1 MEAASLWV
9 ACAWFAPL
17 AAALPLALLGRRL
30 GRNAASGLA
39 LCGAALSLA
48 GAFALLLSFGFQPED
63 TSAQKLWPWLNGAG
77 LPSIPV
83 GWMIDSAGARMAF
96 LVALLSGL
104 VHIFSIRYMRHEDA
118 LPRYFASLGLFA
130 FSMQGV
136 VLSATLPQ
144 TFAAWE
150 LVGLSS
156 WLLIGF
162 WREKREAATGSLRAF
177 FYNRVADA
185 AFLCGVLLILVN
197 AGASTWTELLATL
210 KPLTSEPPVWLILAG
225 LGLVIGAA
233 GKSAQ
238 FPFSVWLPGAMA
250 GPTPVS
256 ALLHA
261 ATMVAAGVFLLA
273 RATPLLPEA
282 ALTLAAL
289 MGAASALVGATMALF
304 ATDAK
309 KVLAGSTIS
318 QLGLMFL
325 ALGAGQPEL
334 AFFHLLTH
342 AFFKCG
348 LFLCVAAVVDA
359 LHAHERSMAHGFNP
373 YDLRNMGGL
382 ARRMPWVFGAYAVC
396 AAALVGLPLTSGFLS
411 KESLIDGLL
420 AKEEPLWLAL
430 SAAALMS
437 SAMTAFY
444 VLRHGWLM
452 FGGEFRGAAQVDL
465 PARVPIAWTYALPL
479 ALLTFGSSFLLF
491 SPFDPLHAS
500 GGWAL
505 SEGHPHAAPSWTT
518 TFLALGTASVGLA
531 LAWLRYRRLGL
542 AADPPNQ
549 GLGRW
554 LKQDLMLVPT
564 YKLLF
569 EKPTLLLARAAYR
582 FDLNAVDRLI
592 VRLPARLVVGRFES
606 LRTGGPSTRPTHLS
620 QVERASLTGLVAW
633 IDSCLID
640 GLITLMADLLRGLG
654 NGFRRMHGG
663 AVSGYLWWSALL
675 WAAGLALIVYWL

>member
-30 GRNAASGLA
+30 GRKATVGLA
-39 LCGAALSLA
+39 LCGAAFSLA
-48 GAFALLLSFGFQPED
+48 GGFALLLSFGFQAD
-63 TSAQKLWPWLNGAG
+63 GVTAQKLWPWLNGAA

-83 GWMIDSAGARMAF
+83 GWMIDPTGARMAF

-104 VHIFSIRYMRHEDA
+104 VHLFSIRYMRHEAA

-136 VLSATLPQ
+136 VLSATLLQ

-162 WREKREAATGSLRAF
+162 WREKREAAAGSLRAF
-177 FYNRVADA
+177 LYNRVADA
-185 AFLCGVLLILVN
+185 AFLSGVLILLVN
-197 AGASTWTELLATL
+197 TGASTWTELLATVQ
-210 KPLTSEPPVWLILAG
+210 PLTGEPPAWLILAG

-273 RATPLLPEA
+273 RALPLLPEA

-309 KVLAGSTIS
+309 RVLAGSTVS

-325 ALGAGQPEL
+325 ALGAGHAEL

-359 LHAHERSMAHGFNP
+359 LHAHERSTAHGFDP

-382 ARRMPWVFGAYAVC
+382 ARRMSWAFGAYAVC
-396 AAALVGLPLTSGFLS
+396 AAALVGLPLTSGYLS
-411 KESLIDGLL
+411 KEALIDGLL
-420 AKEEPLWLAL
+420 AKEEPVWLAL
-430 SAAALMS
+430 SAAALLA

-452 FGGEFRGAAQVDL
+452 FGGEFRGASQVEL
-465 PARVPIAWTYALPL
+465 PTRVPLTWTYALPL
-479 ALLTFGSSFLLF
+479 GLLAFGSTFLLF
-491 SPFDPLHAS
+491 SPFDPLHAA

-505 SEGHPHAAPSWTT
+505 SNGHPHAAPSWTT
-518 TFLALGTASVGLA
+518 TFLALGAAGVGLA
-531 LAWLRYRRLGL
+531 LAWFRYRRLGI
-542 AADPPNQ
+542 AADPTDQ

-554 LKQDLMLVPT
+554 LRQDLMLVPA
-564 YKLLF
+564 YKRLF
-569 EKPTLLLARAAYR
+569 EIPTLLLARAAYR
-582 FDLNAVDRLI
+582 FDLDAVDRLI
-592 VRLPARLVVGRFES
+592 VRLPARWVAGRFES
-606 LRTGGPSTRPTHLS
+606 LRTGGPSERPTHLS
-620 QVERASLTGLVAW
+620 RIDGASLAGLAAW
-633 IDSCLID
+633 TDLKLID
-640 GLITLMADLLRGLG
+640 GLIALLAGLLRGVG
-654 NGFRRMHGG
+654 SGFRRMHGG
-663 AVSGYLWWSALL
+663 VVSGYLWWSALL